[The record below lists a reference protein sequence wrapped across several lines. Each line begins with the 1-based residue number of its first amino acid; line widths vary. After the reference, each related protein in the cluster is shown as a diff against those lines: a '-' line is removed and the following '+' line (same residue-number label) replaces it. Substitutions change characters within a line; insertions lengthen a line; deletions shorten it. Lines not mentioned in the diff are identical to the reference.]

1 MKSNFYRVVS
11 TYKHTECACKRE
23 GGKERWRERGPGGRG
38 QGERGGGGERDLR
51 LKRAEV
57 AACKDPDS
65 EASLVSLCV

>member
-11 TYKHTECACKRE
+11 TYKHTECAYKRE

-38 QGERGGGGERDLR
+38 QGERDLR